1 MNCSPYNSLG
11 IAWDLNPKKGMLQ
24 VDESLKSR
32 KTEKK
37 ISTEKGMLQVV
48 KKKKTQD

>member
-1 MNCSPYNSLG
+1 MNCSPCNILG
-11 IAWDLNPKKGMLQ
+11 IAWDLNSKKGMLQ

-32 KTEKK
+32 KIEK

-48 KKKKTQD
+48 KKNKFT